1 MARKSL
7 GKFSQEIPTGL
18 FPDIEADKSPLW
30 ADGRNVLFEDGGTR
44 PTLGRIVIAIKTQAH
59 PGTGLIEMIQGAKK
73 TLFWGT
79 PKVGTDNGK
88 LFRWQEGDTSIE
100 DVSRVGDYTGT
111 GIWSL
116 VPWGEWVLATN
127 GVDPPQVYG
136 HPDDVND
143 FIDLYN
149 ATGVTGL
156 LAGDTWELVTA
167 TQAFIFALNM
177 DFNNQAF
184 KWSTEDNVQVWNPLP
199 SNQAGDGVARNLY
212 SEIIAVSALANGLG
226 VYGRDQLHFIE
237 HIGGQLVHG
246 TRPLLKGIGAYGKHS
261 VVEVGGVNYGFG
273 PRGFWKTDGAQS
285 QYIDKDSVHD
295 FVIDQL
301 DEPNAHKVTS
311 WVDSNAFT
319 VFWSLPVFLGSG
331 ENQITVGFNYVT
343 EAWTVVESGSTAATS
358 GSVFETIH
366 HIGFAGALMEE
377 TSEVG
382 TFPGIPISLVASNQV
397 IFGYGRLGY
406 GELGYGG
413 KYTSSG

>member
-30 ADGRNVLFEDGGTR
+30 ADGRNVLFEDGGAR

-212 SEIIAVSALANGLG
+212 SEIIAVSALANGL
-226 VYGRDQLHFIE
+226 
-237 HIGGQLVHG
+237 
-246 TRPLLKGIGAYGKHS
+246 
-261 VVEVGGVNYGFG
+261 
-273 PRGFWKTDGAQS
+273 
-285 QYIDKDSVHD
+285 
-295 FVIDQL
+295 
-301 DEPNAHKVTS
+301 
-311 WVDSNAFT
+311 
-319 VFWSLPVFLGSG
+319 
-331 ENQITVGFNYVT
+331 
-343 EAWTVVESGSTAATS
+343 
-358 GSVFETIH
+358 
-366 HIGFAGALMEE
+366 
-377 TSEVG
+377 
-382 TFPGIPISLVASNQV
+382 
-397 IFGYGRLGY
+397 
-406 GELGYGG
+406 
-413 KYTSSG
+413 